1 MKQVIF
7 TVELSDLQALALAQ
21 LVKRIGWKEVRINAV
36 DDDEAY
42 EMMDVIARLQ
52 ASLADTGYAPR

>member
-42 EMMDVIARLQ
+42 EMMDAIARLQ
-52 ASLADTGYAPR
+52 ASLADIGYAPR

>member
-7 TVELSDLQALALAQ
+7 TVELSGLQAWALAQ
-21 LVKRIGWKEVRINAV
+21 LVKRISWKEVRINAV
-36 DDDEAY
+36 NDNEAY
-42 EMMDVIARLQ
+42 EMIDAIARLQ

>member
-42 EMMDVIARLQ
+42 EMMDAIARLQ

>member
-7 TVELSDLQALALAQ
+7 TVELSDLQTLALAQ

-42 EMMDVIARLQ
+42 EMMDATARLQ